1 MFYHV
6 ACARKFTTSLKSRDV
21 VERSVGGVASFG
33 WRDLEGIQARGGG
46 TAHLK
51 LRGVRGHLR
60 R

>member
-33 WRDLEGIQARGGG
+33 WRDLEGDLGEEECFCL
-46 TAHLK
+46 T
-51 LRGVRGHLR
+51 
-60 R
+60 